1 MLERSLNGGTLSC
14 DDVTHYGKIVVTLRE
29 TIHLMAEIDEL
40 IPSWPMELDLETSEV
55 SEDLRGLDCG
65 PQGDHPLHGG
75 DRRSHPVL
83 AD

>member
-55 SEDLRGLDCG
+55 WTVALKETIRLM
-65 PQGDHPLHGG
+65 
-75 DRRSHPVL
+75 
-83 AD
+83 